1 MKETYPTTP
10 KSMKQENKRE
20 KYTRA
25 LAEAFPP
32 ERIAEFLCE
41 LPAAMR
47 EKLVAEFL
55 TEKPVRRITRIIRE
69 K

>member
-1 MKETYPTTP
+1 
-10 KSMKQENKRE
+10 MKQENQIE

-41 LPAAMR
+41 LPAAIR

-55 TEKPVRRITRIIRE
+55 VEKPVRRITRIIR
-69 K
+69 KK